1 MNTILKA
8 TSKGQV
14 TIPMAW
20 RSRFK
25 TDQFIATMKDDKLE
39 IKPLLLTDYD
49 NVKEYTVFDAL
60 RDNKGKGVKAEDLVK
75 MLKKIKA

>member
-20 RSRFK
+20 RRRFK
-25 TDQFIATMKDDKLE
+25 TDQFIATTQDDKLE
-39 IKPLLLTDYD
+39 IRPLLLGNY
-49 NVKEYTVFDAL
+49 KQEAEYTVFDAI
-60 RDNKGKGVKAEDLVK
+60 RDNNGKGIKAGDLVK
-75 MLKKIKA
+75 ILKQLKA